1 MSQPY
6 QSNSCGTTEAR
17 EPGAL
22 PGDLWGYNTTKA
34 RQLSMAG
41 DHPSKTRWEAENVI
55 KVGLKVNR
63 NQDPELFELLAKA
76 ENKAGVIRELL
87 RLGLTTLQQQTT
99 SK

>member
-1 MSQPY
+1 
-6 QSNSCGTTEAR
+6 
-17 EPGAL
+17 
-22 PGDLWGYNTTKA
+22 
-34 RQLSMAG
+34 MAG

-76 ENKAGVIRELL
+76 ENKAGVIRDLL
-87 RLGLTTLQQQTT
+87 RLGLTTLQQQST

>member
-1 MSQPY
+1 M
-6 QSNSCGTTEAR
+6 NE
-17 EPGAL
+17 GAGNR
-22 PGDLWGYNTTKA
+22 P
-34 RQLSMAG
+34 QLLKGGAAMAG

-63 NQDPELFELLAKA
+63 NQDPELFELLVKA

-87 RLGLTTLQQQTT
+87 RLGLTTLQQQST